1 MGDIAE
7 VALGDRNL
15 RTLDL
20 WPESCQG
27 SLRYPRHLDCGEC
40 GSVSTKGEVAYL
52 VKGNEARI
60 VYCSFNCARLNSYV
74 DPLNY

>member
-7 VALGDRNL
+7 LALGDRNL
-15 RTLDL
+15 RTLDQ

-40 GSVSTKGEVAYL
+40 GGVITKGEVAYV
-52 VKGNEARI
+52 VKGSEART
-60 VYCSFNCARLNSYV
+60 VYCSRNCAQLNGCV
-74 DPLNY
+74 DPPNY